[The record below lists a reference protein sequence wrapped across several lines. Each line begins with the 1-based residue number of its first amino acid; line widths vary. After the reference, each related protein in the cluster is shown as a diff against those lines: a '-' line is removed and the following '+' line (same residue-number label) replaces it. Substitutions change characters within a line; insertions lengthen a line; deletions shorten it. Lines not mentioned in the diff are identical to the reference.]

1 MHLLVRDLLQ
11 MWMSVPVENF
21 MTVTIRPTVVMC
33 LVHFAVLVLRAT
45 GTLGLG
51 ILIAV
56 VVNVK
61 PAPPSTAVVVESAVT
76 KQGSQCASK
85 TVQLVFP

>member
-1 MHLLVRDLLQ
+1 LVHAFLQ
-11 MWMSVPVENF
+11 MWMSVSVENCT
-21 MTVTIRPTVVMC
+21 TVTIKLTAVMC
-33 LVHFAVLVLRAT
+33 LVLFAVLVLRVI

-61 PAPPSTAVVVESAVT
+61 HAPLSTATVVGSAVT

-85 TVQLVFP
+85 TVPFVFQ